1 MNQVLLKL
9 GLQRGNEVSKLIN
22 VLYVPILRCTS
33 QNCSVTKYIRLKSGE
48 EKAQGEPVDT
58 NGLGMWGILVEV

>member
-1 MNQVLLKL
+1 MYQL
-9 GLQRGNEVSKLIN
+9 
-22 VLYVPILRCTS
+22 LRCTS